1 MTSPELLAPTACRVA
16 ITIAAKNGAMT
27 TAIAARTAGWKARG
41 PGNFVDAD
49 QISSYA
55 AEQTF

>member
-1 MTSPELLAPTACRVA
+1 MTSPELLAPTACCIVV
-16 ITIAAKNGAMT
+16 TTAAKNGAMT
-27 TAIAARTAGWKARG
+27 TMTAAKTAGQKARG
-41 PGNFVDAD
+41 PDNFVDVD